1 MDLMSDCVGSET
13 IYPILYMHYTQMPC
27 QSQDTL
33 PSDYN
38 RHILY
43 ALLSPLK
50 HTRRTPPSALAK

>member
-27 QSQDTL
+27 QY
-33 PSDYN
+33 YN
-38 RHILY
+38 RHMLC